1 MPIIP
6 NEIYF
11 TIFEHIGPP
20 TRRLSETEADIF
32 ANLACVCRFFANFCL
47 PRVFEYVSFPG
58 YVYYVPPPSGTTLCI
73 RIAAKQPLTL
83 ALAKLV
89 KGCSISSWRLK
100 EWPIVEMY
108 IAAMLHMTNI
118 RELEFVNSFVGVEH
132 WDAIAT
138 LESLEKLTF
147 YGCNFPHWQGPAD
160 VGPKKRIKVPH
171 LRVNG
176 CPKLRPPIAAIDP
189 RYLRT
194 LAVDNKFFDHVDWLS
209 PSALTELY
217 ITILPWQ
224 TIDAT
229 LDHMQRLH
237 TILVQAHQSRENHG
251 FL

>member
-1 MPIIP
+1 
-6 NEIYF
+6 
-11 TIFEHIGPP
+11 
-20 TRRLSETEADIF
+20 
-32 ANLACVCRFFANFCL
+32 
-47 PRVFEYVSFPG
+47 
-58 YVYYVPPPSGTTLCI
+58 
-73 RIAAKQPLTL
+73 
-83 ALAKLV
+83 
-89 KGCSISSWRLK
+89 
-100 EWPIVEMY
+100 MY

-138 LESLEKLTF
+138 LESLEELTL
-147 YGCNFPHWQGPAD
+147 YGCNFLHWQGPAD

-224 TIDAT
+224 TIDVT

-237 TILVQAHQSRENHG
+237 TILVQAHQSLEKVTVFFDEPLGLEDVVRGMFDNPVWKNMPLLCSLTLIARFEYDEIINYKVRQLSSSSVSHG
-251 FL
+251 S